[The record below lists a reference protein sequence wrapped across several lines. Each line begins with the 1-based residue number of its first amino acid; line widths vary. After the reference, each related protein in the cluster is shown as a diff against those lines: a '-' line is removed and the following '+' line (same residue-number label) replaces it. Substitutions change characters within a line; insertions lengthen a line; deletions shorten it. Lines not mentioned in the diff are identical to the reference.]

1 MRGDSGRTRSP
12 WFASANT
19 PPRPP
24 LPGDSRAEVCVIG
37 AGMAGLSVAYHLAL
51 EGRSVLVLDDGP
63 IGGGQSGRTTAHLS
77 NAIDDLYVEI
87 ARIHGVD
94 GARLAAESHTAAID
108 RLEAIVAAESIA
120 CDFERLDG

>member
-77 NAIDDLYVEI
+77 NAIDDLYVDKK
-87 ARIHGVD
+87 RQR
-94 GARLAAESHTAAID
+94 RLPPNRMMYDLAID
-108 RLEAIVAAESIA
+108 DLSLDLPIDRTSPNHQIV
-120 CDFERLDG
+120 DV